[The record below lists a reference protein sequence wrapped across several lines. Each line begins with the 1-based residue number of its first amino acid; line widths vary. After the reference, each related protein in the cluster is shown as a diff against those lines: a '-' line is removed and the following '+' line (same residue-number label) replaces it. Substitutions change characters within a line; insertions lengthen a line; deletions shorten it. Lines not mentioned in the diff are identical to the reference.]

1 MERRTKTTTK
11 RILTVILVVS
21 IMLVGSVLPGAGET
35 REKTDKVSRIIV
47 GTFDSRAVTLA
58 FGNSPQEAEFY
69 KRYPEY
75 VAPRAGATPEE
86 VEQWKINLKKRQF
99 RQGFGRGDVGE
110 FLDLIKDEIP
120 KIAEKAGVDIIVSK
134 WDIEYQS
141 PKVKL
146 VDVTEALIQP
156 FKPTEERLKIIRDV
170 MAVPAATEKEIRER
184 EKKEG
189 IY

>member
-1 MERRTKTTTK
+1 MDTKK
-11 RILTVILVVS
+11 ILIGLLVLSV
-21 IMLVGSVLPGAGET
+21 MLMGSVLLGVEEKE
-35 REKTDKVSRIIV
+35 EKTQKASQVIV

-58 FGNSPQEAEFY
+58 FGTSPQQAEFY

-75 VAPRAGATPEE
+75 VAPRDGATPEE

-99 RQGFGRGDVGE
+99 RQGFGRGDVSE
-110 FLDLIKDEIP
+110 FLDLIRDEIP
-120 KIAEKAGVDIIVSK
+120 KIAEKTGVDVIVSK

-156 FKPTEERLKIIRDV
+156 FKPTDERLKIIRDV
-170 MAVPAATEKEIRER
+170 MKVPAATEKEIRER
-184 EKKEG
+184 EIKEG